1 VSESPGGV
9 SELLILWLRIA
20 SISAIPLKRGIAKGG
35 LRERQREPKGS
46 WRSTK
51 VIHFI
56 NTLFPSKDA
65 GNSSIDADL
74 DEQAATGR
82 D

>member
-35 LRERQREPKGS
+35 LRERQRELKGS
-46 WRSTK
+46 
-51 VIHFI
+51 
-56 NTLFPSKDA
+56 
-65 GNSSIDADL
+65 
-74 DEQAATGR
+74 
-82 D
+82 